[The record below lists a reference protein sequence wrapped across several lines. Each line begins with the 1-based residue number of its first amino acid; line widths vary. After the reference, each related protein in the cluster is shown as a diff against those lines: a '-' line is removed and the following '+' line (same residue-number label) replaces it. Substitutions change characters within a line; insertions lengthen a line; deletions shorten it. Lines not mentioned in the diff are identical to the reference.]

1 MIRKVKFTDFVKR
14 AMWEGRRRGI
24 RRDFGI
30 FAQIAVKLPTPGQK
44 CEVKYI
50 DGCINGL
57 REQNKSCISEEMF
70 SRGSKCNNKEY
81 TVLEGSAGRKII
93 SNKNETKQFIK
104 RKTTYLE
111 TWNQLA
117 TVSCGKYYIYGT
129 CTENSNGRRIER
141 PFL

>member
-1 MIRKVKFTDFVKR
+1 MIC
-14 AMWEGRRRGI
+14 
-24 RRDFGI
+24 
-30 FAQIAVKLPTPGQK
+30 GQK
-44 CEVKYI
+44 FKYPYSRDSKIIQMPYPRAKAINQIPTRLDI

-81 TVLEGSAGRKII
+81 TVLEGSAGRKVI
-93 SNKNETKQFIK
+93 SNKNEAKQFIK